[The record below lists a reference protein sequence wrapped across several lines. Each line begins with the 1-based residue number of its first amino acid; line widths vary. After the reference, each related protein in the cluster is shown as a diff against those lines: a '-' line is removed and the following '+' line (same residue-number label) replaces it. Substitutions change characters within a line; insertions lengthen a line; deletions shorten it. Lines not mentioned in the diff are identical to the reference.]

1 MWSCR
6 MFLASEEPLYK
17 TTIDGKGEEGGRTTE
32 NYNTQ
37 VTKGKKAKGFCRPN
51 FFIEGFLFSLCGFFL
66 AQRSIRRLF
75 GVSLFLF
82 SFKAKHLGLKKYR
95 IG

>member
-32 NYNTQ
+32 KYNTQ
-37 VTKGKKAKGFCRPN
+37 VTKGKKAKGFFVGLIFSSKASFSACVV
-51 FFIEGFLFSLCGFFL
+51 FFWGTKFYSSIIWYKPGFFSKQNNL
-66 AQRSIRRLF
+66 
-75 GVSLFLF
+75 V
-82 SFKAKHLGLKKYR
+82 
-95 IG
+95 